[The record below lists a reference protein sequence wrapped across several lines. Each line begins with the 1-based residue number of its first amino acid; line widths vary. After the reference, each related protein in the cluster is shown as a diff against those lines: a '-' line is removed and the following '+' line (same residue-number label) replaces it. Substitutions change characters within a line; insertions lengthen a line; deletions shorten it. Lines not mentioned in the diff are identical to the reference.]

1 MDHISEHNDLI
12 SFNRYQLSEPFM
24 FSLFKKDPVKKLKK
38 DYMQKLEQAMN
49 AQRNGDIKLYSAITS
64 EADVMHKEIQ
74 KLEANAK

>member
-1 MDHISEHNDLI
+1 
-12 SFNRYQLSEPFM
+12 M
-24 FSLFKKDPVKKLKK
+24 FSLFKKDPIKKLKK

-74 KLEANAK
+74 RLEASSK